1 MRFSVLTIAT
11 ILLIF
16 ISSCEKEQRGST
28 SQTEAPVIDSMTTSK
43 TQVKYGISEPA
54 ILKCYAKGNDLT
66 YIWDVD
72 FGDLFPINDEGSEV
86 QFTASPCCMGEK
98 KITCQVSND
107 GGKVTESITVTIVEQ
122 SPSDNP

>member
-1 MRFSVLTIAT
+1 MRFGVLTIAT

-16 ISSCEKEQRGST
+16 ISSCEKEQGST

-98 KITCQVSND
+98 NHLPGI
-107 GGKVTESITVTIVEQ
+107 
-122 SPSDNP
+122 